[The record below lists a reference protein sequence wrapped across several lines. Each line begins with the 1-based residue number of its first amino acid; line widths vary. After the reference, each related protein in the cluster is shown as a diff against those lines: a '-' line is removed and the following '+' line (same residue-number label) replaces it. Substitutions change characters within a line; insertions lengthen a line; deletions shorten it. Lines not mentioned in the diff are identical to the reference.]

1 MFKKCNILYKIHWRT
16 KGTQDFSI
24 PHVICEQKLLL
35 QSTAVH
41 PSSSP
46 GFLQTRQGDC
56 MMQTVIRGFFFS
68 SVQIRLKK
76 KKNNSLNYL
85 EVVFVFF
92 RLASAL

>member
-56 MMQTVIRGFFFS
+56 IMQTVIRGFFFFFCTN
-68 SVQIRLKK
+68 LFKK
-76 KKNNSLNYL
+76 KKKQLIEL
-85 EVVFVFF
+85 P
-92 RLASAL
+92 